1 MSGKSNIPALGIG
14 LILVSLLLILFSS
27 TFIGKDLRLL
37 LEVLT
42 NPIRKFEFSLISK
55 IFAESQNTA
64 YQKLV
69 LENNNLRARLVEQ
82 EKLVLENRALRDQ
95 FEAGYPPPDTIIP
108 ASIIGSPNFI
118 PGLSFPTAFIID
130 KGQKSGIAEGNA
142 CVSGPNL
149 LGVVSKVSENIAKI
163 SLISGTIK
171 LTAKTVPEESSERE
185 AQGVV
190 TGESRDSLVFEN
202 ILLSDQLKVGQT
214 VVTKGDAL
222 ENGNGMPANL
232 IIGKIESIDKKES
245 SLFQRAKVKPLINF
259 ASISTLFCKI
269 R

>member
-1 MSGKSNIPALGIG
+1 MSGKRNIPSLGIG

-27 TFIGKDLRLL
+27 TFIGKDLRLV

-42 NPIRKFEFSLISK
+42 NPLRKFEFRTIHV

-69 LENNNLRARLVEQ
+69 LENNNLRAKLVEQ
-82 EKLVLENRALRDQ
+82 EKLILENRALRDQ
-95 FEAGYPPPDTIIP
+95 FEAGYPSSDTIIP
-108 ASIIGSPNFI
+108 ASVIGSPNFI
-118 PGLSFPTAFIID
+118 PGLSFPTVFIID
-130 KGQKSGIAEGNA
+130 KGRKSGVTEGNA
-142 CVSGPNL
+142 CVSGSNL
-149 LGVVSKVSENIAKI
+149 LGIVSKVSENIAKI
-163 SLISGTIK
+163 SLISGTNK

-185 AQGVV
+185 VQGIVK
-190 TGESRDSLVFEN
+190 GEGRDSLVFEN
-202 ILLSDQLKVGQT
+202 VLLSDQLKVGQT
-214 VVTKGDAL
+214 VVTKGDVS
-222 ENGNGMPANL
+222 ENGNGVPANL

-245 SLFQRAKVKPLINF
+245 SLFQRAKIKPLINF